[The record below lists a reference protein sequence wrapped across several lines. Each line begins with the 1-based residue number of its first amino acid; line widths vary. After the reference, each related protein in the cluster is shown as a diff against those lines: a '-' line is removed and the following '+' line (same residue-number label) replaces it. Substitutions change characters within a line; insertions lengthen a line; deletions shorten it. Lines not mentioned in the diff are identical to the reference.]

1 MIRENRYAHPSSL
14 PLSVNATVTKGWK
27 NVSVTTRASIKQK
40 NGNRRYGT
48 KWRLPCTDAVET
60 RRSSSVCSPGKVLMW
75 YSVKM
80 MKDVSMAQLS
90 STIRTVRYITV
101 PDLEKSFR
109 QTLLSG
115 CSTARSIFP
124 IWTHLCLTL
133 TGKAVSP
140 PIWKVPS
147 SRLSESSALTPTV
160 PTRRKRLLPAGCNAR
175 RKRNAAPVEYPDY
188 RIYKRTIKIISL
200 CNKKMI

>member
-1 MIRENRYAHPSSL
+1 MIVASRYVRPSNL
-14 PLSVNATVTKGWK
+14 LLSKNATATRDWK
-27 NVSVTTRASIKQK
+27 SVSGTTPVNTRTR

-60 RRSSSVCSPGKVLMW
+60 SRSSPVCSPGKVLMW

-115 CSTARSIFP
+115 CLTVRP
-124 IWTHLCLTL
+124 ICLTWICQCL
-133 TGKAVSP
+133 LLIGKAFSP
-140 PIWKVPS
+140 PKWKAPS
-147 SRLSESSALTPTV
+147 NRLSESSALTPTV
-160 PTRRKRLLPAGCNAR
+160 PTRRKRRLPAGCNAR
-175 RKRNAAPVEYPDY
+175 RKRNAVPAEYPDY
-188 RIYKRTIKIISL
+188 RFYKPLKLYSL

>member
-1 MIRENRYAHPSSL
+1 MIVASRYVRPSNL
-14 PLSVNATVTKGWK
+14 LLSKNATATRDWK
-27 NVSVTTRASIKQK
+27 SVSGTTPVISRTR

-60 RRSSSVCSPGKVLMW
+60 RRSSPVCSPGKVLMW

-115 CSTARSIFP
+115 CLTVRP
-124 IWTHLCLTL
+124 ICLTWICQCL
-133 TGKAVSP
+133 LLIGKAFSP
-140 PIWKVPS
+140 PKWKAPS
-147 SRLSESSALTPTV
+147 NRLSESSALTPTV
-160 PTRRKRLLPAGCNAR
+160 PTRRKRRLPAGCNAR
-175 RKRNAAPVEYPDY
+175 RKRNAVPAEYPDY
-188 RIYKRTIKIISL
+188 RFYKPLKLYSL